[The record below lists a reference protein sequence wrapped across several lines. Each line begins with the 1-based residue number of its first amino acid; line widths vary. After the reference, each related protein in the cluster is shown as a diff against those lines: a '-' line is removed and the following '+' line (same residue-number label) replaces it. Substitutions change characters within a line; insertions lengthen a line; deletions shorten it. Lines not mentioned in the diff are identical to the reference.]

1 MSLSHKDYVNILTFY
16 NIDSD
21 DMSKR
26 DVKALAEDMLATK
39 LCRCIK
45 KVDPKNKDEKKSIKI
60 CRDSVLH
67 KKGIDSYKFKCKKKA
82 RFISKKGTSKKL
94 FKYKS
99 KKGTRKI

>member
-1 MSLSHKDYVNILTFY
+1 MSLSHKDYVHILTFY

-21 DMSKR
+21 NMSKR

-45 KVDPKNKDEKKSIKI
+45 KVDPKKKNEKKSIKI

-67 KKGIDSYKFKCKKKA
+67 KKGVDSYKFKCKKKSQIYFEK
-82 RFISKKGTSKKL
+82 RNIQ
-94 FKYKS
+94 
-99 KKGTRKI
+99 KII